1 MLEATIEIN
10 TLRLHLLRWVDSTLW
25 RRIIVRWCCQASVKT
40 RLKGRR
46 DKITVSRL
54 FATKRCW
61 VQIGSIK
68 VTPPFNCSIFIWPR
82 IQENTTR
89 GFAAGN
95 RRADGHSRGQKML
108 SSPRIRTVYT
118 CLLVCCCSFASSRL
132 CTWINC
138 VLCIAY
144 TICRGFSVVF
154 CVVDGR
160 RFRFTISSLYQ
171 QNCTCTK
178 IVL

>member
-1 MLEATIEIN
+1 MITNKPGALSTLSPIKTELGQDFGIRFFYLVMLEATIEIN
-10 TLRLHLLRWVDSTLW
+10 TLRLHLLTWVDSTLW
-25 RRIIVRWCCQASVKT
+25 RRIIVRWCCQASVIT
-40 RLKGRR
+40 RLKGKR

-82 IQENTTR
+82 ILENTSR

-108 SSPRIRTVYT
+108 SSPRIRTVFT
-118 CLLVCCCSFASSRL
+118 CL
-132 CTWINC
+132 
-138 VLCIAY
+138 
-144 TICRGFSVVF
+144 
-154 CVVDGR
+154 
-160 RFRFTISSLYQ
+160 
-171 QNCTCTK
+171 
-178 IVL
+178 